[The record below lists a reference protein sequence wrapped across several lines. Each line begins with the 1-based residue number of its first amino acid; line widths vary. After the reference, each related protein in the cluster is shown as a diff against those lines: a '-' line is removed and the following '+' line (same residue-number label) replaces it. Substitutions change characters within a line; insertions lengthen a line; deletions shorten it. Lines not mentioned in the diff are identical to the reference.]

1 MSLINDALKKAQRAR
16 TGEALGSDGKPLS
29 VTVHAHHGGGD
40 RPVGVGLRTLLLA
53 GGAVIILAIVAGTLY
68 LGLRSESVP
77 APAKPSLAPG
87 AAPIAVAL
95 PPDTAVAAREL
106 PAQSAESLTFVLPTA
121 STTTPALPAP
131 LPADAAPNITTLL
144 VESSPVPVVN
154 PVPALPPI
162 PSEHMVRTIE
172 AMQVSGIRALG
183 ADSKVLLNGRVYR
196 IGDLVDRDFGLRLI
210 EVTGE
215 SLTFRDQT
223 AAVYT
228 RRF

>member
-16 TGEALGSDGKPLS
+16 TGETLGPDGKPLS

-40 RPVGVGLRTLLLA
+40 RPPSVGFRTLLLV
-53 GGAVIILAIVAGTLY
+53 GGAVLVLAIVAGTLY

-77 APAKPSLAPG
+77 APAKPPLATVAVPV
-87 AAPIAVAL
+87 AVAL
-95 PPDTAVAAREL
+95 PPDAAVAAREQ
-106 PAQSAESLTFVLPTA
+106 PAKPAESLTFVLPTA

-131 LPADAAPNITTLL
+131 LPADAAPNIALQ
-144 VESSPVPVVN
+144 VESSPVAVVN

-172 AMQVSGIRALG
+172 ALQVSGIRALG

-196 IGDLVDRDFGLRLI
+196 IGDLVDRDSGLRLI